1 MQRNKPLSFSI
12 GLLTRALIGAGFIT
26 ALISCGGNTP
36 GNDTPDDAFA
46 ASVVTSSDA
55 PAAAAVSWTNCAV
68 EGAVCKFTGTQQVR
82 YGSNGT
88 YAYKSATGSVAC
100 TNEVFGDPLP
110 GADKTCAYST
120 AAPAP
125 APPPPAPPPAA
136 TWTNCATE
144 GATCSFTGARQVRY
158 GANNLY
164 AYRNATGSIACTN
177 EIFGDPAPG
186 ADKTCAYASTGT
198 QPPAPPPPA
207 PPPAPGPTG
216 VLPMPTNI
224 ANGAT
229 VNLECGKT
237 YQGTL
242 ELNGK
247 SNVTV
252 KTVGTCGKAGITPGR
267 AVTGWTKYQGNIYS
281 APVSFV
287 PVQVAVDGN
296 PASAAHWP
304 NQPWAASTGGLPSSD
319 LNGATLV
326 TLENQS
332 VVASK
337 KLTSNSVGTSK
348 PFYVEGK
355 LWMLDSPG
363 EWAVQNGR
371 LYLWASN
378 GLSPEGKVWAAPENN
393 GINADNSSGITVDGV
408 KIFSA
413 FNGIS
418 ANTSTNLK
426 VLNSD
431 ILNSNKDGI
440 WASGS
445 RGMTVSQTNVSNAR
459 ETGINGWFSVTGANI
474 SGTSV
479 SNTGMVNM
487 PTPTGA
493 GIFFGDG
500 ADNRIDNVRVTNSS
514 YHGISVLHNRNTSV
528 TNSLVDGA
536 CVRLTDCA
544 GIYTG
549 AVDKL
554 PLTLRIEGNT
564 VNNVKGTEGIAIYL
578 DDSANGVTVTRNN
591 MSNNTRGVVLHNAF
605 NNVITYNTFAS
616 SEVTHLAFGQ
626 DSGGTI
632 RNNKVSNNT
641 FKSTNGEQTYNLQAS
656 PNLKTFASFDYNTY
670 TSNNVNV
677 FARTWDGGSAGATHS
692 YSAWKTWIDQ
702 EKNSTMNGR
711 P

>member
-1 MQRNKPLSFSI
+1 MVVGTEGQDEGPIRIQTILASRYAAHVRLRRSRPMNLEEPVLDSTARP
-12 GLLTRALIGAGFIT
+12 GAPQLYLLIALAMAIA
-26 ALISCGGNTP
+26 
-36 GNDTPDDAFA
+36 
-46 ASVVTSSDA
+46 V
-55 PAAAAVSWTNCAV
+55 AAV
-68 EGAVCKFTGTQQVR
+68 
-82 YGSNGT
+82 
-88 YAYKSATGSVAC
+88 
-100 TNEVFGDPLP
+100 L
-110 GADKTCAYST
+110 
-120 AAPAP
+120 APM
-125 APPPPAPPPAA
+125 
-136 TWTNCATE
+136 
-144 GATCSFTGARQVRY
+144 TGAR
-158 GANNLY
+158 APS
-164 AYRNATGSIACTN
+164 SI
-177 EIFGDPAPG
+177 PAPLPIPT
-186 ADKTCAYASTGT
+186 DIAS
-198 QPPAPPPPA
+198 
-207 PPPAPGPTG
+207 
-216 VLPMPTNI
+216 
-224 ANGAT
+224 GAT

-247 SNVTV
+247 SDVTV
-252 KTVGTCGKAGITPGR
+252 KTVGSCGKAGITPGR
-267 AVTGWTKYQGNIYS
+267 AVTGWTRYQGNIYS

-287 PVQVAVDGN
+287 PVQVAVDGK

-304 NQPWAASTGGLPSSD
+304 NQPWATSTGALPSSD

-332 VVASK
+332 VVASE

-355 LWMLDSPG
+355 LWMLASPG

-378 GLSPEGKVWAAPENN
+378 GQSPEGKVWAAPENN

-474 SGTSV
+474 SGTAV

-528 TNSLVDGA
+528 TNSVVDTA
-536 CVRLTDCA
+536 CVRLTDCG

-549 AVDKL
+549 ARDKL
-554 PLTLRIEGNT
+554 PLNLRIEGNT
-564 VNNVKGTEGIAIYL
+564 VTNVQGAEGIGIYL
-578 DDSANGVTVTRNN
+578 DDFANRVTVAGNTIA
-591 MSNNTRGVVLHNAF
+591 NNTRGMVVHNGF
-605 NNVITYNTFAS
+605 DIVIRSNTFAS
-616 SEVTHLAFGQ
+616 HTVAHLGFAHA
-626 DSGGTI
+626 SGTI
-632 RNNKVSNNT
+632 GNNQVTGNT
-641 FKSTNGEQTYNLQAS
+641 FRSTRGEQTFNIEADDLTAVAS
-656 PNLKTFASFDYNTY
+656 YDYNTY
-670 TSNNVNV
+670 ISTDANV
-677 FARTWDGGSAGATHS
+677 FSRTWDGSSAGVTAS
-692 YSAWKTWIDQ
+692 YSGWKRAMRQDAH
-702 EKNSTMNGR
+702 SVMNHEQPGS
-711 P
+711 PE